1 MGKQNK
7 IKKSSLAKRN
17 AQKFIHN
24 KLAIL
29 GLALLL
35 IVVVLTVAA
44 PLFTRYDP
52 AFNNPSIRYQLP
64 SSEHM
69 LGTDSIGRDV
79 WARLIYGG
87 RFSILIGLASAAG
100 ASLIGVILGCVSG
113 YYGGKVDAI
122 IVYISEIFYSFPQL
136 LLVLILVGFA
146 GRGWVNLILIFSLTG
161 WIFGFRVV
169 RSKILSL
176 REETFVESCRANGIG
191 GMSIMFRHMLPNTLG
206 PVIVN
211 ATLSTAGF
219 VLQEAALSFIGL
231 GVEANIPTWG
241 NMINAAKSL
250 NVMQNYPMLWI
261 APGVAISLF
270 VLGINF
276 FGDGLRDVYDPGQ

>member
-1 MGKQNK
+1 MSKKK

-17 AQKFIHN
+17 LQKFLSN
-24 KLAIL
+24 KLAIM
-29 GLALLL
+29 GLILLVGV
-35 IVVVLTVAA
+35 IVLAVAA
-44 PLFTRYDP
+44 PLFTKYDP
-52 AFNNPSIRYQLP
+52 ALNNPSIRYQAP
-64 SSEHM
+64 SSEHI

-79 WARLIYGG
+79 WARLLYGG
-87 RFSILIGLASAAG
+87 RFSILIGLLSAAG
-100 ASLIGVILGCVSG
+100 ASIIGVALGCVSG

-161 WIFGFRVV
+161 WIFGFRIV

-191 GMSIMFRHMLPNTLG
+191 GFSIMFRHMLPNTLG

-211 ATLSTAGF
+211 GTLMTAGF

-231 GVEANIPTWG
+231 GVEAHIPTWG
-241 NMINAAKSL
+241 NMINAAKSMM
-250 NVMQNYPMLWI
+250 VMQNYPVLWL
-261 APGVAISLF
+261 APGAAISIF

>member
-1 MGKQNK
+1 MSKK
-7 IKKSSLAKRN
+7 EFKKSSLAKRN
-17 AQKFIHN
+17 RQKFLAN
-24 KLAIL
+24 KLAMV
-29 GLALLL
+29 GLVLL
-35 IVVVLTVAA
+35 IGVVVLSFAA
-44 PLFTRYDP
+44 PVFTKHDP
-52 AFNNPSIRYQLP
+52 NFIDTAIRYQAG
-64 SSEHM
+64 SSEHI
-69 LGTDSIGRDV
+69 LGTDSVGRDL
-79 WARLIYGG
+79 WARLLYGG
-87 RFSILIGLASAAG
+87 RFSIIIGLASAAG
-100 ASLIGVILGCVSG
+100 SSLIGVILGCVSG
-113 YYGGKVDAI
+113 YYGGKVDAV

-146 GRGWVNLILIFSLTG
+146 GRGWLNLILIFSLTG
-161 WIFGFRVV
+161 WIFGFRIV

-191 GMSIMFRHMLPNTLG
+191 GLSIMFRHMLPNTLG

-219 VLQEAALSFIGL
+219 VLNEAALSFIGL
-231 GVEANIPTWG
+231 GVEADIPTWG
-241 NMINAAKSL
+241 NIINAAKSML
-250 NVMQNYPMLWI
+250 VMQNYPWLWI

>member
-1 MGKQNK
+1 MSKK
-7 IKKSSLAKRN
+7 IYKKSSLASRN
-17 AQKFIHN
+17 RQKFLSN
-24 KLAIL
+24 RLAMVGLIL
-29 GLALLL
+29 LVV
-35 IVVVLTVAA
+35 VVVLSLAA
-44 PLFTRYDP
+44 PLFTRHDP
-52 AFNNPSIRYQLP
+52 SFIDTTIRYESS

-69 LGTDSIGRDV
+69 LGTDSVGRDL
-79 WARLIYGG
+79 WARLLYGG
-87 RFSILIGLASAAG
+87 RYSIMIGLLSAAG
-100 ASLIGVILGCVSG
+100 ASLIAVVLGCVSG
-113 YYGGKVDAI
+113 YYGGKIDAV

-146 GRGWVNLILIFSLTG
+146 GRGWVNLIIIFSLTG

-176 REETFVESCRANGIG
+176 REETFVEACKANGIG
-191 GMSIMFRHMLPNTLG
+191 GLSIMFRHMLPNTLG

-219 VLQEAALSFIGL
+219 VLAEAALSFIGL
-231 GVEANIPTWG
+231 GVEADIPTWG
-241 NMINAAKSL
+241 NIINAAKSIL
-250 NVMQNYPMLWI
+250 VMQNYPWLWI